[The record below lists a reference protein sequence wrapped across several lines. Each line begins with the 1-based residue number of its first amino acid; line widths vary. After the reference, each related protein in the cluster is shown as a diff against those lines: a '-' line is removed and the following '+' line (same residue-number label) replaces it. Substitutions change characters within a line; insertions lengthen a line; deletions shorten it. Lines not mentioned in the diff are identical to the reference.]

1 MVWFIYTTQFYH
13 YYKTLNNGIHFKGL
27 NETILM
33 VPITRMYNL
42 YWQNA
47 YGVEVLQKSQ
57 KRIKS
62 SIGKRWV
69 AAWIHIVEKNGLQI
83 WNQHKISHNMSW
95 ENQNILRK
103 GITSPPPT
111 MANESM
117 TTLATF
123 GSTVVWSHLV
133 PMLTWSQTHSTM
145 VKSSFGPILLKYYST
160 TSLGP
165 HTISRGLNF
174 ILF

>member
-1 MVWFIYTTQFYH
+1 MVWFIYKTQFYH
-13 YYKTLNNGIHFKGL
+13 YYETHDNGIHFKGL

-95 ENQNILRK
+95 ENQNILQK
-103 GITSPPPT
+103 GVTSPPPKT
-111 MANESM
+111 SPQTSFENQFPQLLNSTCDLPYHVEMIKGSFMIYWVGTAES
-117 TTLATF
+117 
-123 GSTVVWSHLV
+123 
-133 PMLTWSQTHSTM
+133 
-145 VKSSFGPILLKYYST
+145 
-160 TSLGP
+160 
-165 HTISRGLNF
+165 
-174 ILF
+174 